1 LSNKH
6 GFYQGLLL
14 ATTLILCVVALFRNF
29 DQLSS
34 LLLIQ
39 NLNEWISFGIFS
51 SLSALL
57 INQLY
62 AKIFQKYQE
71 TRTGIKYIAISFFV
85 VMVATYL
92 VFRFQGNKDYQTSL
106 ALFVSSC
113 LLGAG
118 WWVQA
123 TISSAAARKAHT
135 VNTIMN
141 QRNSELFIQKN
152 DNLIKVFPRKK
163 TIPPV
168 FAEYLMDVHNKKY
181 KDAIFPEEYL
191 QGARD
196 LAYVLNYYEFIAV
209 GVINGDFDEKLMRE
223 CFVGILIALEKRA
236 YLVIQSAQKQSP
248 KTFESIVELVDRWS
262 EQKSLTTR
270 SKSNQN
276 IDTFEIYPPQEE
288 IDKMMCAANSVP
300 PAAAEMVA
308 TAVDLTLVAAQNVEP
323 VRN

>member
-1 LSNKH
+1 MSNKH

-14 ATTLILCVVALFRNF
+14 ATALILGVVAIFRNF
-29 DQLSS
+29 DAFSS
-34 LLLIQ
+34 LVLVQ
-39 NLNEWISFGIFS
+39 NLNEWIAFGIFA

-71 TRTGIKYIAISFFV
+71 TRTGIKYIAISFFI

-92 VFRFQGNKDYQTSL
+92 VFRFQGDKDYQTSL

-152 DNLIKVFPRKK
+152 DNLLHVFPRKK
-163 TIPPV
+163 TIHPV
-168 FAEYLMDVHNKKY
+168 FTEYLMDIHNKKY
-181 KDAIFPEEYL
+181 KDAKFPDEFL

-196 LAYVLNYYEFIAV
+196 LSYVLNYYEFIAV
-209 GVINGDFDEKLMRE
+209 GVINGDFDETLIKE
-223 CFVGILIALEKRA
+223 CFIGIIFALEKRA
-236 YLVIQSAQKQSP
+236 YLVIQSAQKQNA

-262 EQKSLTTR
+262 DQKSLTTR
-270 SKSNQN
+270 SKSSQN
-276 IDTFEIYPPQEE
+276 IDTFDIYPPQED
-288 IDKMMCAANSVP
+288 IDKMMCGESLSPAGGTATTEVVAGAA
-300 PAAAEMVA
+300 
-308 TAVDLTLVAAQNVEP
+308 DLTLVGSH
-323 VRN
+323 